1 MTDTEFQKVSRSD
14 KPLYGPR
21 KLLLCGFEAEVQ
33 SKFIQLMDMI
43 GLSEIPLVWVTE
55 DQAEVH
61 VGELVQLEDGAGA
74 GNSSGLP
81 RAIIM
86 SGITQNEL
94 HLLMS
99 GCRQS
104 GMQQPLW
111 ATLTPT
117 SETWPIQNLLKEL
130 AAEHRAM
137 QARKQ
142 PGP

>member
-1 MTDTEFQKVSRSD
+1 MTDAEFQKVTQSD
-14 KPLYGPR
+14 KLLYGPR
-21 KLLLCGFEAEVQ
+21 KVLLCGFSAEVQ
-33 SKFIQLMDMI
+33 SKFINLLNMI

-55 DQAEVH
+55 DQVDLSLKK
-61 VGELVQLEDGAGA
+61 LVRLENGTSTGL
-74 GNSSGLP
+74 SSQLP

-94 HLLMS
+94 HLLIS
-99 GCRQS
+99 GCRQA
-104 GMQQPLW
+104 GMKQTLW

-117 SETWPIQNLLKEL
+117 SENWFLQNLLHEL

-142 PGP
+142 QA